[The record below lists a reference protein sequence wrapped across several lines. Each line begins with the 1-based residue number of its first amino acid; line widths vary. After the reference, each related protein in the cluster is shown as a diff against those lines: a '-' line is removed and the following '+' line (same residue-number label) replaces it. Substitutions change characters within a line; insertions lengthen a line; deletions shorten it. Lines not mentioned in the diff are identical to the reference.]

1 MIYSANMLCHCG
13 SGKKYKRCCRA
24 KDEGMRNLFE
34 KLASGKLPFTAQ
46 IRSQSGESSSMEVH
60 SASIT
65 QNGRTTVLLD
75 EKITLATNSTR
86 GDKTTA
92 SVASIS
98 IPANGVS
105 SGTIRTVGNA
115 SVSNTALPPKILLSG
130 GKKELKAKSKSDL
143 LFVVARIKVDRATQ
157 IECFDFLFGERGQR
171 EHLDESGEKQ
181 RPHLALYPNG
191 NGAFI
196 RLSGHNCEIESDM
209 QYHAGARQVV
219 PQRLR
224 IKSTDTGQTIEV
236 EFTAVNPNE
245 IVLNEIR
252 FTD

>member
-34 KLASGKLPFTAQ
+34 KFSSGQLPFTAR
-46 IRSQSGESSSMEVH
+46 IISKNGEASSMEVSH
-60 SASIT
+60 AAIT

-75 EKITLATNSTR
+75 EKVTLATNFTR

-92 SVASIS
+92 SSASIS
-98 IPANGVS
+98 IPADGVS
-105 SGTIRTVGNA
+105 SGAIRTVGNA
-115 SVSNTALPPKILLSG
+115 SVSNTAFPPKILLSG
-130 GKKELKAKSKSDL
+130 GKKELRAKSKSGL
-143 LFVVARIKVDRATQ
+143 LFVVARIVVDRATQ
-157 IECFDFLFGERGQR
+157 IECFDFLFGERGQS
-171 EHLDESGEKQ
+171 EHVDESGKKQ

-209 QYHAGARQVV
+209 QYHADARQVV
-219 PQRLR
+219 PQLLR
-224 IKSTDTGQTIEV
+224 IKSTDSGQTFEV
-236 EFTAVNPNE
+236 EFTAENPNE